1 MRNFTSSKCDM
12 FEHSCLNSVFQSKM
26 TITAKILFVYWFV
39 YLLYYISMHSEHTT
53 LNIHL
58 SITIEITTKNTFLNV
73 RILPNIHIKSV

>member
-1 MRNFTSSKCDM
+1 MRNFTASKYDM
-12 FEHSCLNSVFQSKM
+12 FEHSCLNSVSQSKM
-26 TITAKILFVYWFV
+26 TITPKILFVYWFV
-39 YLLYYISMHSEHTT
+39 CLLYCISMHSEHAT